1 VILKAGMRAN
11 GKSMDQRVSVSVR
24 RGTVRKLRTILGAII
39 LAAFIAGIGCDEQP
53 NSATTSLREPDVR
66 YEPTSPDVVQVM
78 FRLANVKAAEVV
90 YDLGCGDGRIVIT
103 AVREF
108 SARGV
113 CVDIDPQRI
122 AESQENA
129 RAAGVTENIRFLNQ
143 DLFETDVSDASVVML
158 FLSPEVNLK
167 LRPKLLRELKP
178 GARIV
183 SHWHD
188 MGDWKPQE
196 AVRIRNSGR
205 ERSIYLWTIP
215 PR

>member
-1 VILKAGMRAN
+1 MRAN
-11 GKSMDQRVSVSVR
+11 GKSMDQRVSGLVQR
-24 RGTVRKLRTILGAII
+24 RPARRLRTILCGII
-39 LAAFIAGIGCDEQP
+39 LAASMAGIGCDEQP
-53 NSATTSLREPDVR
+53 TSATTSLREPDVR

-78 FRLANVKAAEVV
+78 FRLANVNTGEVV

-108 SARGV
+108 GARGV

-122 AESQENA
+122 AESRENA
-129 RAAGVTENIRFLNQ
+129 RAAGIPDNIRFLNQ
-143 DLFETDVSDASVVML
+143 DLFETDVSEASVVML
-158 FLSPEVNLK
+158 FLSAELNLK

-188 MGDWKPQE
+188 MGDWKPQKV
-196 AVRIRNSGR
+196 VRVRSSGR
-205 ERSIYLWTIP
+205 ERSVYLWTIP

>member
-1 VILKAGMRAN
+1 
-11 GKSMDQRVSVSVR
+11 MDQRVSVSVR
-24 RGTVRKLRTILGAII
+24 RKAVRKRRALLCGII
-39 LAAFIAGIGCDEQP
+39 LAASMAAAIGCDEQP
-53 NSATTSLREPDVR
+53 TSATTSLREPDVH

-78 FRLANVKAAEVV
+78 FRLAKVKAGEVV
-90 YDLGCGDGRIVIT
+90 YDLGCGDGRIVIA

-108 SARGV
+108 GARGV

-122 AESQENA
+122 AESQKNA
-129 RAAGVTENIRFLNQ
+129 RAAGLTENIRFLNQ
-143 DLFETDVSDASVVML
+143 DLFETDVSEASVVML
-158 FLSPEVNLK
+158 FLSAEVNLK

-196 AVRIRNSGR
+196 VVRVRNSGR

-215 PR
+215 PG

>member
-1 VILKAGMRAN
+1 
-11 GKSMDQRVSVSVR
+11 MDQGVSGLVR
-24 RGTVRKLRTILGAII
+24 RRTARRLRTILCGII
-39 LAAFIAGIGCDEQP
+39 LAASAAGISCGEQP
-53 NSATTSLREPDVR
+53 TAGTTSLRDPDVR
-66 YEPTSPDVVQVM
+66 YEPTSPDVMEVM
-78 FRLANVKAAEVV
+78 FRQANVKAGEVV
-90 YDLGCGDGRIVIT
+90 YDLGCGDGRIVIA

-108 SARGV
+108 GARGV

-143 DLFETDVSDASVVML
+143 DLFATDVSEASVVML
-158 FLSPEVNLK
+158 FLSAELNLK

-188 MGDWKPQE
+188 MGDWKPQKTMR
-196 AVRIRNSGR
+196 VRSSGR

-215 PR
+215 AS